1 MKKVMAQIRLIVLFL
16 VVFGLVRVKAQS
28 LAEDGLPSLKGRKV
42 LLVYGGWDGH
52 QPKIFAERVA
62 AWLKTEGVS
71 NLVISD
77 SLGVYTNE
85 KLMTETD
92 LIIQYWTMGKISS
105 EQEKGLLKAVKN
117 GTGLA
122 GCHGGLGDS
131 FRENT
136 DYQYMVGG
144 QWVAHPG
151 GKIDYKVDIIN
162 ANDPITKGLAD
173 FNIKNT
179 EQYYM
184 HVDPNLQVLATTTFS
199 GAQDSWIK
207 GAVMPLSW
215 KKYFSKGRVF
225 YLSIGHDP
233 IDFDTPSAWKL
244 LTRGIR
250 WASGSKYFPMENTM
264 KPVYPSKTLKR

>member
-1 MKKVMAQIRLIVLFL
+1 MLQRAKTIVLIL
-16 VVFGLVRVKAQS
+16 VGCILAEVNAQS
-28 LAEDGLPSLKGRKV
+28 LSADGLPSLKGRNV

-52 QPKIFAERVA
+52 QPKIFVERVA

-71 NLVISD
+71 GLTISD

-85 KLMTETD
+85 KLMAETD
-92 LIIQYWTMGKISS
+92 LIIQYWTMGKISK
-105 EQEKGLLKAVKN
+105 EQEAGLLKAVKN

-151 GKIDYKVDIIN
+151 GKIDYKVDITN
-162 ANDPITKGLAD
+162 TKDPITKGLTD

-184 HVDPNLQVLATTTFS
+184 HVDPNSQVLATTTFN
-199 GAQDSWIK
+199 GAHDSWIE
-207 GAVMPLSW
+207 GAVMPVSW
-215 KKYFSKGRVF
+215 KKYYAKGRVF

-250 WASGSKYFPMENTM
+250 WASGSKYFPKENTL
-264 KPVYPSKTLKR
+264 KPVYPSTKVIKK